1 MRMQAAILAQPNT
14 PFRIE
19 SVSLDARRKRAKSL
33 VKIAA
38 SGVCRSDWRVAIGTA
53 PIPLSLWI
61 STGRKWRSRA
71 SLARRTLFCPMSRP

>member
-1 MRMQAAILAQPNT
+1 MTQMKAAILTKANA
-14 PFRIE
+14 PFRVE
-19 SVSLDARRKRAKSL
+19 SVSLDPPQADEVL
-33 VKIAA
+33 IKIAA
-38 SGVCRSDWRVAIGTA
+38 SGVCRSDWRAAIGTA

>member
-19 SVSLDARRKRAKSL
+19 SVSLDPPQAGEAL
-33 VKIAA
+33 IKIAA

>member
-19 SVSLDARRKRAKSL
+19 TVTLEPPKSGEVL